1 MTAPAPV
8 NLTALEHA
16 IAVVL
21 VQHGLGDHETVQV
34 DARPI
39 AHGGYD
45 AGVTVNVLAYTR
57 PEQLPPAPRAA
68 VESAEAADDLEAVS

>member
-1 MTAPAPV
+1 MTAPARV

-57 PEQLPPAPRAA
+57 PEQLPPAESRAA
-68 VESAEAADDLEAVS
+68 KTAAPAEDLEAVS